1 MMSIHFEP
9 WQWALLILGS
19 VFVGLSKTGVP
30 GLSVLF
36 VALFTHVFSA
46 HGAARAA
53 TGVVL
58 PLLIVGDLFAVG
70 SYRKHLVWS
79 HLWRLFPWTITGVA
93 LGWFALGKINDL
105 WSARLI
111 GLILL
116 GMLGFHL
123 WRKRPADSA
132 KQKDETLA
140 HASWWLAAL
149 TGILAGFCTMV
160 ANAAGPVMSIYLLA
174 MRLPKLEFMGTAAV
188 FFLLLNWFKIPF
200 MLNLGMI
207 NAASFQLNLW
217 LAPAVVVGALLGRW
231 LGGKISQRWFETA
244 TLILT
249 ALAAGKLIL
258 TF

>member
-1 MMSIHFEP
+1 MTSTHFEF
-9 WQWALLILGS
+9 WQWGLLILGALA
-19 VFVGLSKTGVP
+19 VGLSKTGVP

-36 VALFTHVFSA
+36 VAAFANILP
-46 HGAARAA
+46 ARAA

-58 PLLIVGDLFAVG
+58 PMLIIGDLFAAG

-79 HLWRLFPWTITGVA
+79 HLWRLFPWTLLGVL

-111 GLILL
+111 GLILV

-123 WRKRPADSA
+123 GRKKKSASGQNQENPAPA
-132 KQKDETLA
+132 A
-140 HASWWLAAL
+140 WWLAAL

-160 ANAAGPVMSIYLLA
+160 ANAAGPVMSLYLLS

-188 FFLLLNWFKIPF
+188 FFLLLNWLKVPF

-207 NAASFQLNLW
+207 NATSFQLNLW
-217 LAPAVVVGALLGRW
+217 LAPAVMLGALTGRW
-231 LGGKISQRWFETA
+231 LAGKISQRWFETT

-249 ALAAGKLIL
+249 ALAAGKLLL
-258 TF
+258 TR

>member
-1 MMSIHFEP
+1 MTSTHFEP

-19 VFVGLSKTGVP
+19 LCVGLSKTGVP

-36 VALFTHVFSA
+36 VAAFANILS
-46 HGAARAA
+46 ARAA

-58 PLLIVGDLFAVG
+58 PMLIIGDLFAVG

-79 HLWRLFPWTITGVA
+79 HLWRLFPWTILGVL

-123 WRKRPADSA
+123 WWKRTAGSA
-132 KQKDETLA
+132 KNQNNLA
-140 HASWWLAAL
+140 LAPWWLAAL
-149 TGILAGFCTMV
+149 TGTLAGFCTMV

-174 MRLPKLEFMGTAAV
+174 MRLPKLEFMGTGAI
-188 FFLLLNWFKIPF
+188 FFLLLNWLKVPF
-200 MLNLGMI
+200 MVNLGMI
-207 NAASFQLNLW
+207 NATSLQLNLW
-217 LAPAVVVGALLGRW
+217 LAPAVVLGALAGRW
-231 LGGKISQRWFETA
+231 LAGKISQRWFETI

-249 ALAAGKLIL
+249 VLAAGKLL
-258 TF
+258 FSS